1 MLQMRVPGGTIDAKY
16 LSYVEHIAK
25 TWGGGNFHFGTRQT
39 FDITGIP
46 YENIPAVNE
55 YLETYIREVDAQ
67 LCSVEMNAIAHE
79 PHPWDPGEGY
89 PTIGARIS
97 LPASATTTA
106 SAAIATLLSWPG
118 KLSPSSSPATITLKS
133 TLPVVRMTVTRPI
146 CVTLASSV

>member
-89 PTIGARIS
+89 PTIGARNI
-97 LPASATTTA
+97 TA
-106 SAAIATLLSWPG
+106 CIGNYHCICGNCNTFELARKIEPIIF
-118 KLSPSSSPATITLKS
+118 PSHYHIKINM
-133 TLPVVRMTVTRPI
+133 PVVPMTVTRPI